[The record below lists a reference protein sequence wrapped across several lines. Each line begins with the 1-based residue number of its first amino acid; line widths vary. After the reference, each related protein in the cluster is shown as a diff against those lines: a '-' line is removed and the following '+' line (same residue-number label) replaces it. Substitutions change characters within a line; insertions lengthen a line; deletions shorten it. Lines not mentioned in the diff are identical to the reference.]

1 MNSPR
6 VALAACLYLAGCMV
20 GPDYHRPPAPMSQSF
35 KELKG
40 WKRAIP
46 LDAMPKGA
54 WWAPFGDARL
64 DRLERQALTANQTVA
79 AQAATYDQAVA
90 LVDEARASLFPMLG
104 VNAGASRGAVGHAP
118 ATSQLTAE
126 ATASWEIDLWGRIR
140 RQVESS
146 RAAAQQDQAL
156 LENARLSAGASL
168 ATAYMNLA
176 VSDAL
181 QRLLD
186 DTVRN
191 DQRALD
197 ITKNQYNAGFAA
209 RSDVILAQT
218 QLESAQSSAV
228 SVGIARSQYE
238 HAIAVLAGI
247 PPADLTIKPLAKLP
261 PVPDIPVSL
270 PSTLLERRPDIAAA
284 ERSMAGNNALIGVAV
299 AAYYPDINLAGL
311 FGLQGGGIGSLF
323 SAANEIWSAGG
334 TASETL
340 FEGGARS
347 AAIAAAQAQ
356 YKSSV
361 ATYRQTV
368 LTALQQVEDSLVG
381 LRILARQAA
390 IQDAAVRDAA
400 RAAEITLN
408 EYRAGTQAYTA
419 VVTVQN
425 TLLASQQ
432 AALSITQA
440 QLTDA
445 VSLVT
450 ALGGGW

>member
-1 MNSPR
+1 
-6 VALAACLYLAGCMV
+6 MV

-40 WKRAIP
+40 WKRATP
-46 LDAMPKGA
+46 RDTVPKGA
-54 WWAPFGDARL
+54 WWAPFGDPAL
-64 DRLERQALTANQTVA
+64 DRLERQALIANQTVA
-79 AQAATYDQAVA
+79 AQAATYAQAVA
-90 LVDEARASLFPMLG
+90 LVDEARASLFPILG
-104 VNAGASRGAVGHAP
+104 VNAGASRGAIGHAP
-118 ATSQLTAE
+118 PTNQLTAE

-140 RQVESS
+140 RQVQSS
-146 RAAAQQDQAL
+146 EASAEQNQAL

-181 QRLLD
+181 QWLLD

-191 DQRALD
+191 DQRSLD

-228 SVGIARSQYE
+228 SVGIARGQYE

-247 PPADLTIKPLAKLP
+247 PPADLTIAPLAKLP

-284 ERSMAGNNALIGVAV
+284 ERDMAANNALIGVAV
-299 AAYYPDINLAGL
+299 AAYYPDINLSGL
-311 FGLQGGGIGSLF
+311 FGFQGGGIGSLF
-323 SAANEIWSAGG
+323 SAANEIWSIGG

-347 AAIAAAQAQ
+347 AAVTAAQAQ
-356 YKSSV
+356 YQSSV

-368 LTALQQVEDSLVG
+368 LTALQQVEDALVG
-381 LRILARQAA
+381 LRILAQQAV

-408 EYRAGTQAYTA
+408 EYRAGTQAYTS
-419 VVTVQN
+419 VVTAQN
-425 TLLASQQ
+425 TLLAAQQ
-432 AALSITQA
+432 TALAITQS

-445 VSLVT
+445 VALVT
-450 ALGGGW
+450 ALGGGWEKK

>member
-1 MNSPR
+1 
-6 VALAACLYLAGCMV
+6 
-20 GPDYHRPPAPMSQSF
+20 MSQSF

-40 WKRAIP
+40 WKRATP
-46 LDAMPKGA
+46 LDAIPKGP
-54 WWAPFGDARL
+54 WWTPFGDATL
-64 DRLERQALTANQTVA
+64 DRLERQSLTANQTVA

-90 LVDEARASLFPMLG
+90 LVAEARAALFPVLG
-104 VNAGASRGAVGHAP
+104 VNIGASRGAIGRAP
-118 ATSQLTAE
+118 ATNQLIAE
-126 ATASWEIDLWGRIR
+126 ATATWEIDLWGRIR
-140 RQVESS
+140 RQVQSS
-146 RAAAQQDQAL
+146 EASAQQNQAL

-228 SVGIARSQYE
+228 SVGIARGQYE

-247 PPADLTIKPLAKLP
+247 PPADLTIPPLAKLP
-261 PVPDIPVSL
+261 PVPDIPVSM

-284 ERSMAGNNALIGVAV
+284 ERNMQANNALIGVAV
-299 AAYYPDINLAGL
+299 AAYYPDINLSGL
-311 FGLQGGGIGSLF
+311 FGFQGGGIGSLF

-334 TASETL
+334 AASETL

-347 AAIAAAQAQ
+347 SAVTAAKAQ
-356 YKSSV
+356 YQSSV

-368 LTALQQVEDSLVG
+368 LTALQQVEDALVA
-381 LRILARQAA
+381 LRILAQQAV

-408 EYRAGTQAYTA
+408 EYRAGTQAYTS
-419 VVTVQN
+419 VVNAQN
-425 TLLASQQ
+425 TLLAAQQ
-432 AALSITQA
+432 TALAITQS
-440 QLTDA
+440 QLTDSVA
-445 VSLVT
+445 LVT
-450 ALGGGW
+450 ALGGGWINK